1 MPVQV
6 AVKRLFLFVFLG
18 LLVWPTPKALAQRW
32 DEDFAAF
39 AAADKVRPPERGGVL
54 FVGSSSIRLW
64 EKLEGQLEMPLL
76 IKRGFGGS
84 RLSDCVEH
92 VQRLVIGYAPKVV
105 VLYAGDNDLAAG
117 RSPAYIRAQF
127 IAFVNEVH
135 KALPDTRIAFVSIKP
150 SPSRR
155 IYLDDARAAN
165 GLIEAYAQGK
175 KNIEYIDVFTA
186 MLDEKGL
193 PRAELFRADALHLN
207 EAGYELWAS
216 IIRPR
221 LLR

>member
-1 MPVQV
+1 MKRLLLSILLVV
-6 AVKRLFLFVFLG
+6 AV
-18 LLVWPTPKALAQRW
+18 PAALAQRW

-39 AAADKVRPPERGGVL
+39 AAADKVKPPERGGIL

-84 RLSDCVEH
+84 QLSDCVEH

-117 RSPAYIRAQF
+117 RSPEYVRDQF

-135 KALPDTRIAFVSIKP
+135 RALPDTRVAFVSIKP

-155 IYLDDARAAN
+155 IYLENAREAN
-165 GLIEAYAQGK
+165 ALIEAYAKGR
-175 KNIEYIDVFTA
+175 KNVEYIDVFTP
-186 MLDEKGL
+186 MLDKKGV
-193 PRAELFRADALHLN
+193 PRPELFRADALHLN

>member
-1 MPVQV
+1 MTRSILLIL
-6 AVKRLFLFVFLG
+6 A
-18 LLVWPTPKALAQRW
+18 LLVAPQAGAQRW

-39 AAADKVRPPERGGVL
+39 AAADKVKPPQRGGIL

-84 RLSDCVEH
+84 QLSDCVEH
-92 VQRLVIGYAPKVV
+92 VQRLVISYAPKVV

-117 RSPAYIRAQF
+117 RSPEYIRDQF
-127 IAFVNEVH
+127 IAFVKEVH
-135 KALPDTRIAFVSIKP
+135 KALPETRVAFVSIKP
-150 SPSRR
+150 SPSRQ
-155 IYLDDARAAN
+155 IYLEDARAAN
-165 GLIEAYAQGK
+165 QLIETYAKGK
-175 KNIEYIDVFTA
+175 KNIEYIDVFTP
-186 MLDEKGL
+186 MLDKKGV
-193 PRAELFRADALHLN
+193 PRPELFRSDALHLN

-221 LLR
+221 LLQ